1 VPSVVV
7 SGNVVVPNV
16 GQVVITGI
24 APEIVQQDNIFKEP
38 LTGPLSIAS
47 EAPIIGFGIVTPSGA
62 IVATGIAPRTD
73 NARIPGTVDLTA
85 TGIAPRTDSARIPG
99 VGSINVVGIAPSV
112 VGGKVITPT
121 GTALLLGSAPS
132 IVVSGNVDTPAVGT
146 LTLVGIAP
154 LSVVSKVITPARGTL
169 TLVGGTVTLSNP
181 NWGTIDTSQTPG
193 WGTIDTSQTP
203 NWVQIAA

>member
-1 VPSVVV
+1 VLV

-24 APEIVQQDNIFKEP
+24 APDVIQQFNVFKEP
-38 LTGPLSIAS
+38 LTGLLSIAS

-62 IVATGIAPRTD
+62 IVATGVAPRTD
-73 NARIPGTVDLTA
+73 NARIPGTANLTA
-85 TGIAPRTDSARIPG
+85 TGIAPTTDSARIPG

-132 IVVSGNVDTPAVGT
+132 IVVSGNVDTPAVGS

-154 LSVVSKVITPARGTL
+154 LPVISRVITPPKGTL
-169 TLVGGTVTLSNP
+169 SLVGGTAILSNS
-181 NWGTIDTSQTPG
+181 NWNSINTSQTPG
-193 WGTIDTSQTP
+193 W
-203 NWVQIAA
+203 VQIAA